1 MNDIIGSQNTSEGG
15 LTMFLKFTT
24 KIIEKG
30 SDRLVKMI
38 LQRDRI
44 ISISSITLDSGAEV
58 AEIVYLDGEGLGKH
72 VITEESFNEVSAK
85 I

>member
-1 MNDIIGSQNTSEGG
+1 
-15 LTMFLKFTT
+15 MFLKFTT
-24 KIIEKG
+24 KLIEKG
-30 SDRLVKMI
+30 NDRYVKMI

-72 VITEESFNEVSAK
+72 VITEESFSEISGK

>member
-1 MNDIIGSQNTSEGG
+1 
-15 LTMFLKFTT
+15 MFLKFTT
-24 KIIEKG
+24 KLIEKG
-30 SDRLVKMI
+30 NDRFVKMI

-72 VITEESFNEVSAK
+72 VITEESFSEISSK